1 MCSWVKYTLVQHV
14 DWHLIKKHLIVLTG
28 EGFRNVCCRSAASEV
43 FTVVEGEPTLQGHQ
57 WLLLL
62 DPDRHVTS
70 SIKSSCDCCWFEV
83 IVSQSVTEESQASQV
98 FFLLFFPVR
107 FYCTGFTFT
116 NRCVAFTMRFKSRED
131 LDQDN
136 SWSHHT
142 FVLQARGEVSFMR
155 RLRRHREKQLMKTK
169 LQFPDAFELL
179 APLIWLSSF
188 RCQCSYKYRL
198 SHRLTFLLRGKRGG
212 EGT

>member
-1 MCSWVKYTLVQHV
+1 MTDLE
-14 DWHLIKKHLIVLTG
+14 T
-28 EGFRNVCCRSAASEV
+28 SAAVQRLRRSLPWSKV
-43 FTVVEGEPTLQGHQ
+43 SRHSRDTSDYCYWTLTVMWRLQSSLRVIAADLK
-57 WLLLL
+57 WL
-62 DPDRHVTS
+62 S
-70 SIKSSCDCCWFEV
+70 AN
-83 IVSQSVTEESQASQV
+83 QSPKKVKPARCF

-198 SHRLTFLLRGKRGG
+198 SHRLTFLLRASREEREHNKKIK
-212 EGT
+212 